1 MAVPS
6 LSQHNAPPPIADDA
20 SDYGSDIDDATA
32 IELLSQAE
40 SQPMKNVVLECIEE
54 PEVKDEPLHERVAL
68 RLQRLQ
74 APLETVPE
82 SSSRLESLI
91 SERRMRDASIEVEY
105 DESNRT
111 AFSRTCSHS
120 DICWSG

>member
-1 MAVPS
+1 MAVPY
-6 LSQHNAPPPIADDA
+6 LSQYNAPIADDA

-32 IELLSQAE
+32 LELLSQAE
-40 SQPMKNVVLECIEE
+40 SQPMKDVVLESIEE
-54 PEVKDEPLHERVAL
+54 PEVKDEPLHERIAL

-74 APLETVPE
+74 ASLETVQE

-91 SERRMRDASIEVEY
+91 SERRMREASIEVEY

-111 AFSRTCSHS
+111 AFSRVFYRSEQFSFC
-120 DICWSG
+120 